1 MSEEE
6 KIARGNKISNS
17 KKGKIAITDG
27 IKTKYIDEKDWLI
40 YED

>member
-17 KKGKIAITDG
+17 KKGKIVITDG
-27 IKTKYIDEKDWLI
+27 IKNKYIDEKDWFI
-40 YED
+40 YKD